1 MTDRPARR
9 LTDAEILAQVPA
21 ASARYD
27 RVRKLVVV
35 ELTNGAFFGFPAAL
49 GQGLAGATRAELAD
63 VEVSPGGEAL
73 RWPRLDVDLRV
84 PALLGGVFGTRAW
97 MRVLAQ
103 AGGRATSE
111 AKARAAREN
120 GAKGGR
126 PRKAAGSYVRGPVA
140 NSRSASSPI
149 VPFSRCGVVPRSAV
163 AAGVAASTPAQLG
176 A

>member
-1 MTDRPARR
+1 MTDQPARRR

-21 ASARYD
+21 ARARAARRAASEPRAAGARYD
-27 RVRKLVVV
+27 RVRKLVIV
-35 ELTNGAFFGFPAAL
+35 ELTNGAFFGFPTAL
-49 GQGLAGATRAELAD
+49 GQGLAGATPAELAD

-111 AKARAAREN
+111 AKASAARVN

-126 PRKAAGSYVRGPVA
+126 PRRAAG
-140 NSRSASSPI
+140 
-149 VPFSRCGVVPRSAV
+149 
-163 AAGVAASTPAQLG
+163 
-176 A
+176 

>member
-1 MTDRPARR
+1 MTDRPTRH
-9 LTDAEILAQVPA
+9 LTDAEVLAQIPAARARAARRAAAEPRA

-27 RVRKLVVV
+27 RARQLVIV

-49 GQGLAGATRAELAD
+49 AQGLAEATPAELAD
-63 VEVSPGGEAL
+63 VEVSPSGEAL

-111 AKARAAREN
+111 AKANAARAN

-126 PRKAAGSYVRGPVA
+126 PRKATG
-140 NSRSASSPI
+140 
-149 VPFSRCGVVPRSAV
+149 
-163 AAGVAASTPAQLG
+163 
-176 A
+176 